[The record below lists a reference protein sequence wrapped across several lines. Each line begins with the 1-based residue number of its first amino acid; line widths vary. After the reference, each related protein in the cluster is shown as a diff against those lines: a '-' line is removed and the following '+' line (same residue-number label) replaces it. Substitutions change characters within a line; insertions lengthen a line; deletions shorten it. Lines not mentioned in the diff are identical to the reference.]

1 MAPMR
6 ALMTPA
12 KRMERSISPDR
23 PCVWLRCWLPAGLG
37 APADSRE
44 PASSTKAFTCAWL
57 RRLKG
62 QCQSPMS
69 QELPNAHCIGAT
81 INMYCATSFGDARPS
96 TCIRFYSDQGNEALQ
111 MQSTVS
117 LHSTVSCITQSVED
131 AKQ

>member
-44 PASSTKAFTCAWL
+44 PASSTKAFTCAW
-57 RRLKG
+57 
-62 QCQSPMS
+62 
-69 QELPNAHCIGAT
+69 H
-81 INMYCATSFGDARPS
+81 
-96 TCIRFYSDQGNEALQ
+96 EAEH
-111 MQSTVS
+111 VD
-117 LHSTVSCITQSVED
+117 LHRAASITY
-131 AKQ
+131 